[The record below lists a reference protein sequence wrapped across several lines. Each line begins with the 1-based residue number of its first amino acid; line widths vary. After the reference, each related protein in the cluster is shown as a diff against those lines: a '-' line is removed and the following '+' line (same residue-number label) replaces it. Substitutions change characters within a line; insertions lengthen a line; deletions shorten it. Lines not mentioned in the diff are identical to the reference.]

1 MESLGDRMNK
11 ITKLSILFGVTIL
24 FGFEVNTHQAITRC
38 AIVENSPSCQTEGTI
53 NLEIFMVNS
62 KINKGVIF
70 QEERFEKYGTESYER
85 YARIGKGFKPYNI
98 SITSNYTGLIE
109 AGSVLED
116 SVYHNA
122 KLALPTGAGDGRFN
136 NHYYAAQA
144 ETRATCLAF
153 GDQHV

>member
-1 MESLGDRMNK
+1 MKKYIQLQILLGISL
-11 ITKLSILFGVTIL
+11 L

-38 AIVENSPSCQTEGTI
+38 AVIPNSPKCETDGSKNLDEFINNSNISTENI
-53 NLEIFMVNS
+53 YDQEIFENYYDGGIAS
-62 KINKGVIF
+62 SYKIYANKG
-70 QEERFEKYGTESYER
+70 E
-85 YARIGKGFKPYNI
+85 GFTNYNI